1 MSYLHYRFPDP
12 TWVEAYPTQQSRA
25 AASRKATKPLAGV
38 RDETISC
45 RIIVPVALPFLADR
59 GLLVARL
66 GFRIEAYEHVLRWI
80 RFRAAAVDAS
90 VCSYFPR
97 RLLGPSRFGGHI
109 YLDNRDGQI
118 SRQPVSDD
126 ADAAASVFPAF
137 MLGFRAD
144 DATVVWDLRPV
155 ADEARLE
162 IGDLLMSMKAQPGRP
177 IQVRVGLNV
186 STEHADRGE
195 ELVELPERMFSI
207 EQPD

>member
-1 MSYLHYRFPDP
+1 
-12 TWVEAYPTQQSRA
+12 
-25 AASRKATKPLAGV
+25 
-38 RDETISC
+38 
-45 RIIVPVALPFLADR
+45 
-59 GLLVARL
+59 VARL